1 MKVMNIESREKKHLD
16 ELSHDEI
23 SLVQGGYGPP
33 SFVVGGI
40 AGGAAYIA
48 EKAVS
53 NESITKSGL
62 ITAVGVGAVAG
73 FVGGP
78 ISIARSIWT
87 IDVAIAGGTFTGV
100 VNAMESVP
108 KQDTSYW
115 SDFSFVS

>member
-1 MKVMNIESREKKHLD
+1 MMKFINW
-16 ELSHDEI
+16 
-23 SLVQGGYGPP
+23 GGYGPP
-33 SFVVGGI
+33 SFLVGGI

-73 FVGGP
+73 AVGGP

-115 SDFSFVS
+115 SDFSFEFSEF